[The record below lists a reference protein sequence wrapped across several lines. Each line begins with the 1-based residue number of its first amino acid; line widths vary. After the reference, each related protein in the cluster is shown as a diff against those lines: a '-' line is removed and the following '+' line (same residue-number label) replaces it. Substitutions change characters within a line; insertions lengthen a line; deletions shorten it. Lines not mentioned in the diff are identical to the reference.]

1 MIRRIASA
9 LATACSNPDIT
20 AASLN
25 YHLRETALAIQN
37 ADPIT
42 PPAWRL
48 SKHMLAYAQDKNSIG
63 SIRNYVGTTWPMIQS
78 VIERAETSEREAA
91 IKAASNVRRLLRLDA
106 LRLVLGGTV
115 RGRT

>member
-1 MIRRIASA
+1 
-9 LATACSNPDIT
+9 
-20 AASLN
+20 
-25 YHLRETALAIQN
+25 
-37 ADPIT
+37 
-42 PPAWRL
+42 
-48 SKHMLAYAQDKNSIG
+48 
-63 SIRNYVGTTWPMIQS
+63 